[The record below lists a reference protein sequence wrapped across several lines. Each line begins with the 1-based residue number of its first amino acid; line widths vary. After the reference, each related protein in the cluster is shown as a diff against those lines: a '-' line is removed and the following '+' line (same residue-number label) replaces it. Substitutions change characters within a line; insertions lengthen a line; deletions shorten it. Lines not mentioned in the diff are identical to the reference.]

1 MELKDLLREVLKR
14 LNLRRD
20 IRIRVKPLKGKV
32 ASISHRSG
40 TIYLNKRC
48 LEVLTEEEI
57 KFVLAHE
64 LLHLK
69 HGKFHTLDFERELI
83 GLFGRD
89 LTPSINRKM
98 LMKTPE
104 GGFFNTFQK

>member
-1 MELKDLLREVLKR
+1 MKLKR
-14 LNLRRD
+14 LLGEVSKSLNLRGNVK
-20 IRIRVKPLKGKV
+20 IRIKPLKGKV
-32 ASISHRSG
+32 ASISHRSR
-40 TIYLNKRC
+40 TIYLNKKC

-69 HGKFHTLDFERELI
+69 HGRFHTLRFEKELI

-89 LTPSINRKM
+89 LTPLINRKM
-98 LMKTPE
+98 LRKTPE
-104 GGFFNTFQK
+104 GGNF

>member
-1 MELKDLLREVLKR
+1 MKLKR
-14 LNLRRD
+14 LLGEVSERLNFRRD
-20 IRIRVKPLKGKV
+20 VKIRVKPLKGKV

-40 TIYLNKRC
+40 TIYLNKKC

-69 HGKFHTLDFERELI
+69 HGRFHTEKFERELRS
-83 GLFGRD
+83 LFNKD
-89 LTPSINRKM
+89 LTKTINGKM
-98 LMKTPE
+98 LKK
-104 GGFFNTFQK
+104 F

>member
-20 IRIRVKPLKGKV
+20 IKVRVKPLKGKV

-69 HGKFHTLDFERELI
+69 HGKFHTLSFEEELKN
-83 GLFGRD
+83 LFGKD
-89 LTPSINRKM
+89 LTKEINK
-98 LMKTPE
+98 K
-104 GGFFNTFQK
+104 FAAKIIS

>member
-1 MELKDLLREVLKR
+1 MKLKR
-14 LNLRRD
+14 LLGEVSERLNFQGNVK
-20 IRIRVKPLKGKV
+20 IRIKPLKGKV
-32 ASISHRSG
+32 ASISHRSR
-40 TIYLNKRC
+40 TIYLNKKC

-69 HGKFHTLDFERELI
+69 HGRFHTLRFEKELI

-89 LTPSINRKM
+89 LTPLINRKM
-98 LMKTPE
+98 SMKTPE
-104 GGFFNTFQK
+104 GGNF

>member
-1 MELKDLLREVLKR
+1 MRLKR
-14 LNLRRD
+14 LLAEVLDSLNLQKD

-69 HGKFHTLDFERELI
+69 HGKFHTEKFEKELI
-83 GLFGRD
+83 GLFDRD
-89 LTPSINRKM
+89 LAPSINRKM
-98 LMKTPE
+98 LMKTTE
-104 GGFFNTFQK
+104 GGNF